1 MTFSTFFKK
10 NIVHFSNQARIAEEN
25 LIKKTKSHM
34 SIYVFCDLYPKLQIQ
49 LQQFTE
55 SYSDFDCYW
64 VESMGNLNF

>member
-1 MTFSTFFKK
+1 
-10 NIVHFSNQARIAEEN
+10 
-25 LIKKTKSHM
+25 M
-34 SIYVFCDLYPKLQIQ
+34 SIYVFCDLFPKLQIQ